1 MLTLKRNKTKHIYSL
16 VKVNLLHGI
25 AGELA
30 LYTYS
35 IYIFILWI
43 SISFLLLL
51 LLLLLPYRVGLRW
64 GKIFQLFKTKQIRV
78 LMVGLDAAGL
88 DGYKYISK
96 YKYKYHPQRICIK
109 DGCLSLCNNNY
120 ITGKT
125 TIMYKCKFGEI
136 TTTIPVLG
144 FNVETVENKSVS
156 VGKYS
161 ILDVYLNIYM
171 QKG

>member
-1 MLTLKRNKTKHIYSL
+1 MVLVIRIGKPYTLMLTLKRNKTKHIYSL

-64 GKIFQLFKTKQIRV
+64 GKIFQLYKTKQIRV
-78 LMVGLDAAGL
+78 LMVGLDAGGL
-88 DGYKYISK
+88 ATIYIYINISSA
-96 YKYKYHPQRICIK
+96 K
-109 DGCLSLCNNNY
+109 DLY
-120 ITGKT
+120 
-125 TIMYKCKFGEI
+125 
-136 TTTIPVLG
+136 
-144 FNVETVENKSVS
+144 
-156 VGKYS
+156 
-161 ILDVYLNIYM
+161 
-171 QKG
+171 